1 MFKTFRI
8 KSTKG
13 ILLKLD
19 RKKDG
24 QRVKIKIPWLKK
36 ILKLPN
42 LTSYKDGLY
51 LINNLV
57 ISKNK
62 NKIINDK
69 NKMKKNQ
76 RQIKIL

>member
-1 MFKTFRI
+1 MFKIFPTEFN
-8 KSTKG
+8 KN
-13 ILLKLD
+13 ILLKINLRKD
-19 RKKDG
+19 R
-24 QRVKIKIPWLKK
+24 QRVKIKILWLKK
-36 ILKLPN
+36 ISKLPN